1 MRGASEKTALIF
13 TVKIV
18 NASKLT
24 IGRDNNKKRIAFDIG
39 ERRKN
44 ALIFMVNIVNASKL
58 TIGII
63 IKNVL
68 HLT

>member
-1 MRGASEKTALIF
+1 MVNASKLTIGITIKNALHLTWGGGGEKNALIF

-24 IGRDNNKKRIAFDIG
+24 IGITI
-39 ERRKN
+39 KN
-44 ALIFMVNIVNASKL
+44 AL
-58 TIGII
+58 
-63 IKNVL
+63 